1 MNLPRLSVHR
11 PYLVWMSLL
20 GVLLLSLVAITKLP
34 VELLPEMEPP
44 VVSVLVPYP
53 GASAEDV
60 ESDVIKYLEDQLS
73 TVEGL
78 DKLFSVAK
86 DNLALVTC
94 QFEWG
99 TDLDSAVNDVRDK
112 LDLARW
118 DISQH
123 APSAEEPIIFRF
135 SSATAP
141 VMVVSLSS
149 DSSWRDLYRMVDANV
164 LDDLRRIEGVGA
176 VVVYGGLRRE
186 IKVRLDADK
195 LQAYGIDPRLV
206 AHRLREENL
215 DLPLGKIKKGR
226 RSYFIRIKARFT
238 SPKEIG
244 DVLLTVRKGKPVY
257 LRDVAEVKDDFEEEQ
272 MLGFANGKPA
282 VVLVVKK
289 RSGANTVKVCKR
301 IRERLGELK
310 GLLPSDTK
318 VNILMD
324 ASEFIFMAIR
334 DLLNTVVI
342 AGILVVLITF
352 LFLRRVRSSLVVALS
367 IPFSLLGSFVFLY
380 LFHYSINIMSLMS
393 LAIAIGMVVDNS
405 IVVLESVTR
414 KVSEGVS
421 PDKASEVGAGEV
433 GGAIFASTLTTICVF
448 IPLIFVKGLTGIMF
462 KQLGFTVSATIT
474 FSWLIALTLVP
485 FLTSRIL
492 RSDGR
497 RDREVVFARVE
508 EIYAIWLER
517 ALNSPKKVLGFAVVL
532 FVSSLF
538 LAKVVG
544 TSFFPKVDTGDITIT
559 YFLSEASRVE
569 ETARVTQR
577 IGEIVRQVVRPRELR
592 GWYAFVGQSKK
603 GIGSA
608 MGFPEGENVG
618 EIGVKLVPRKERSR
632 SGEEI
637 AYRIRQRLREIPDL
651 EKFQCIAITP
661 VKRMLLWGR
670 SEVEVEL
677 LGHDLK
683 ELRRYAKALE
693 EGMKKIPGAVNVKTS
708 VREPRLELRV
718 KVDREKLATL
728 GLSVKDVAEALRL
741 YLHPDDVVKFRDA
754 GEDFDVTVALPEKQ
768 RYSFDYLYR
777 LPLVLPSG
785 KVIPLREVAEVEFSS
800 GEVEV
805 RRKDRQRVV
814 TVGCDTYH
822 RPLSEVKRDVDGII
836 RSLHLPP
843 SIRVEFGGQID
854 EQKKAFSE
862 LKGMLLLGMALV
874 YMVLTGQFES
884 LKAPLVIFFSVPFAV
899 VGVIVGLL
907 LVGMPFSM
915 MGFMA
920 LIMLTGVVVN
930 NAIVMVDYIKILRLQ
945 GMDVR
950 TAVVSSARRR
960 LRPILMTWFTTVLG
974 MLPLALGMGEGAEI
988 WKEFGVAAIGGLMFS
1003 GTITLFLVPVMY
1015 TLLFH
1020 QPTK

>member
-1 MNLPRLSVHR
+1 MNLPHLSVHR
-11 PYLVWMSLL
+11 PYLIWMSLL
-20 GVLLLSLVAITKLP
+20 GMLLLSVVAITKLP
-34 VELLPEMEPP
+34 VELLPEIEPP

-94 QFEWG
+94 QFKWG

-118 DISQH
+118 DIAQH

-164 LDDLRRIEGVGA
+164 LDDLRRVEGVGA

-186 IKVRLDADK
+186 IKVRLDADR
-195 LQAYGIDPRLV
+195 LNAYGIDPRLV
-206 AHRLREENL
+206 ALRLKQENL
-215 DLPLGKIKKGR
+215 DLPLGRIKKGR
-226 RSYFIRIKARFT
+226 RNYFIRLKARFT

-244 DVLLTVRKGKPVY
+244 DVLLTVRNGRPVY
-257 LRDVAEVKDDFEEEQ
+257 LRDVAEVKDAFEEEQ

-289 RSGANTVKVCKR
+289 RSGANTVKVCER
-301 IRERLGELK
+301 LRERLSELRD
-310 GLLPSDTK
+310 LLPSDTE
-318 VNILMD
+318 VNVLMD

-334 DLLNTVVI
+334 DLLTTVAT
-342 AGILVVLITF
+342 AGVLVVFITF
-352 LFLRRVRSSLVVALS
+352 LFLRRVRSSLVIALS

-380 LFHYSINIMSLMS
+380 LFRYSINIMSLMS

-414 KVSEGVS
+414 KVSEGI
-421 PDKASEVGAGEV
+421 PPKRASEIGAGEV
-433 GGAIFASTLTTICVF
+433 GGAIFASTLTTVCVF

-485 FLTSRIL
+485 SLTSRIL
-492 RSDGR
+492 KAGER
-497 RDREVVFARVE
+497 RGGEIAFARVE
-508 EIYAIWLER
+508 EVYTVWLER
-517 ALNSPKKVLGFAVVL
+517 ALDSPKKVLGIGGVL

-559 YFLSEASRVE
+559 YFLSESSRIE
-569 ETARVTQR
+569 ETAKITKK
-577 IGEIVRQVVRPRELR
+577 IGQIVHEVVSPKELK

-632 SGEEI
+632 RSEEI
-637 AYRIRQRLREIPDL
+637 AYLIRRRLKEIPDL
-651 EKFQCIAITP
+651 EKYQCISITP

-670 SEVEVEL
+670 SEIEVEL
-677 LGHDLK
+677 LGRDLN

-693 EGMKKIPGAVNVKTS
+693 EAMKKIPGAVNVKTS
-708 VREPRLELRV
+708 LRNTRLELRIS
-718 KVDREKLATL
+718 VDREKLATL
-728 GLSVKDVAEALRL
+728 GLSVKDVAETLRL

-754 GEDFDVTVALPEKQ
+754 GEDFDVTVSLPEDQ
-768 RYSFDYLYR
+768 RYSLDYLYH

-785 KVIPLREVAEVEFSS
+785 KVIPLKEVAEVELSS

-822 RPLSEVKRDVDGII
+822 RALSEVKRDVDRII
-836 RSLHLPP
+836 RSLSLPP
-843 SIRVEFGGQID
+843 GIRVEFGGQID

-874 YMVLTGQFES
+874 YMVLTAQFES

-899 VGVIVGLL
+899 VGVIVGLF

-915 MGFMA
+915 MAFMA

-930 NAIVMVDYIKILRLQ
+930 NAIVMVDYIKVLRAQ

-950 TAVVSSARRR
+950 TAIVNSARRR

-988 WKEFGVAAIGGLMFS
+988 WQEFGVAAIGGLMFS
-1003 GTITLFLVPVMY
+1003 GSLTLFLVPVMY
-1015 TLLFH
+1015 ALLFR
-1020 QPTK
+1020 QSPK